1 MIKQYTPDITT
12 DELEHLFEAFNGM
25 NVLVVGDV
33 MIDAYYWGKVD
44 RISPEAP
51 VPVVQIKERENRLG
65 GAANVALNL
74 MSLGAVPI
82 ICSVVGQD
90 EKSLIF
96 DELLAKR
103 GFSADGIYKSDARM
117 TTVKT
122 RIISGGHHL
131 LRVDEESTK
140 ELSTA
145 EENAFIAQCEQVIST
160 RAIDVIIFEDYN
172 KGVLT
177 KKVIEAISS
186 FAQTKNIPTTVD
198 PKKEHFF
205 DYQGVTMFKPNFKE
219 LVEGVKVEVE
229 KSDDQGIL
237 SAVKTLEDA
246 LKNRISLVT
255 LSERGVLV
263 KEGENATLIPA
274 HAREI
279 LDVSGAG
286 DTVISVASLALAKNC
301 SPPTIAALANLA
313 GGLVCEKVGVVP
325 IDKPTLLAEAQKL
338 IAK

>member
-1 MIKQYTPDITT
+1 MIKKYTPEITPQ
-12 DELEHLFEAFNGM
+12 ELEQLFEEFNGM
-25 NVLVVGDV
+25 KVLVIGDV
-33 MIDAYYWGKVD
+33 MIDAYLWGKVD

-51 VPVVQIKERENRLG
+51 VPVVQVKERENRLG

-82 ICSVVGQD
+82 ICSVIGQD
-90 EKSLIF
+90 EKSTLF
-96 DELLAKR
+96 DELLVKR
-103 GFSADGIYKSDARM
+103 GFSSDGIFKSDARV

-122 RIISGGHHL
+122 RVISGGHHL

-140 ELSTA
+140 ELNASD
-145 EENAFIAQCEQVIST
+145 EKAFIALCKKVISAH
-160 RAIDVIIFEDYN
+160 AIDVIIFEDYN

-177 KKVIEAISS
+177 KNVIEAISV
-186 FAQTKNIPTTVD
+186 FAKIKNIPTTVD

-229 KSDDQGIL
+229 KADDVGIL
-237 SAVKTLEDA
+237 SAIKTLEKA
-246 LKNRISLVT
+246 LNNQISLVT

-263 KEGENATLIPA
+263 KEGENVILISA
-274 HAREI
+274 HSREI

-286 DTVISVASLALAKNC
+286 DTVISVASLALAKKC
-301 SPPTIAALANLA
+301 SPSVIAALSNLA

-325 IDKPTLLAEAQKL
+325 INKAILLSEAKKL